1 MKSSQNEEEAQEKIK
16 QLKAPI
22 YERLINAGQK
32 YKSKHTAQAEENSGK
47 DTEGCTFKPQTLK
60 YKSAKKTENP
70 EKKADKWSELYKM
83 AEKKKERKNRNM
95 DEIEI
100 EKAQDEFTFKP
111 KISQRSLRME
121 MNPNSPRRKQQMK
134 AATDSGITGGRGRK
148 AVAGNQ
154 EEFVF
159 DIRTDAEPLL
169 HVDVNLPNKNVR
181 VALYEDSDVGQVAA
195 NFVAK
200 YGLEQ
205 QMELTLRQT
214 LEQHMQA
221 AIKDQ

>member
-1 MKSSQNEEEAQEKIK
+1 
-16 QLKAPI
+16 
-22 YERLINAGQK
+22 
-32 YKSKHTAQAEENSGK
+32 
-47 DTEGCTFKPQTLK
+47 
-60 YKSAKKTENP
+60 
-70 EKKADKWSELYKM
+70 M

-95 DEIEI
+95 DEIEV
-100 EKAQDEFTFKP
+100 EKAKEEFTFKP

-121 MNPNSPRRKQQMK
+121 LNPNSPRTKQQRK
-134 AATDSGITGGRGRK
+134 AATDSGLAGGRGRK
-148 AVAGNQ
+148 GNQ

-195 NFVAK
+195 NFVQK

-205 QMELTLRQT
+205 QMEQTLRQT